1 VEIEILKTKMENYEI
16 ERKEFEKQNKFYEV
30 KIEYKEKELF
40 KLENQRKK
48 VEKELNYKKIMNA
61 NVIQKKKKEK
71 KKKKGQA
78 LINKMNNQI
87 ELINNLD
94 NQIKKLRDEIN
105 FYMKNIKVS
114 KGRLKILINQLNSL
128 ENKIIKKRIKDANL

>member
-1 VEIEILKTKMENYEI
+1 
-16 ERKEFEKQNKFYEV
+16 
-30 KIEYKEKELF
+30 
-40 KLENQRKK
+40 
-48 VEKELNYKKIMNA
+48 
-61 NVIQKKKKEK
+61 
-71 KKKKGQA
+71 
-78 LINKMNNQI
+78 MNNQI

>member
-1 VEIEILKTKMENYEI
+1 
-16 ERKEFEKQNKFYEV
+16 
-30 KIEYKEKELF
+30 
-40 KLENQRKK
+40 
-48 VEKELNYKKIMNA
+48 
-61 NVIQKKKKEK
+61 
-71 KKKKGQA
+71 
-78 LINKMNNQI
+78 MNNQI

-128 ENKIIKKRIKDANL
+128 ENKIIKKRIKDVIL